1 MAFLHLLKTLA
12 AALSTVACAVL
23 AQANEPAAGPKLQ
36 PGWTE
41 VDLSAFSAGC
51 TAAILLPAKRD
62 YAAAA
67 EKANN
72 PSPKPFPEAGLLE
85 SVEPMCACIAR
96 RVAEAKPIDEIQ
108 REGLGFVQPFIE
120 QALSGGQ
127 CKPQGLLGR
136 ILSDKKK

>member
-1 MAFLHLLKTLA
+1 MTFLHLLKTLA
-12 AALSTVACAVL
+12 AALSTVACAAL
-23 AQANEPAAGPKLQ
+23 AQADEPAPGPKLQ
-36 PGWTE
+36 PGWAE

-62 YAAAA
+62 YAAIA

-72 PSPKPFPEAGLLE
+72 PSSKPFPESGFLE

-96 RVAEAKPIDEIQ
+96 RVAEAKPLDEIQ
-108 REGLGFVQPFIE
+108 KEGLGFAQSFIE

-136 ILSDKKK
+136 MLSDKKK